1 MRKRDEKRHQLGR
14 YWLYQRPDTGFWS
27 ICWLDT
33 SAVGQP
39 LADGRRGRAVTRRK
53 ATGVSGGSPE
63 SPPAAALDALAVH
76 HQEHGRE
83 RKQDNDEALVEDLI
97 ADWLEQHVAELAAPD
112 RYRYS
117 AAHWVS
123 FFQIE
128 ERAGRIR
135 TGLTVSQ
142 VNPDI
147 IKRFVDWRRS
157 AGAGGHTI
165 SRDIAAL
172 RGALNY
178 AWKTHRIPSAPYIAD
193 VKPEQKA
200 APRDRVL
207 SFKEV
212 AALMDACTT
221 HPYREHVL
229 RFMVI
234 ELGTAG
240 RPQAVLELTDANV
253 DIENNL
259 IDPNSPGKTHA
270 RKRRAIVP
278 IAKHVLPWV
287 KGVSGK
293 IIKLEMTTKEGSIV
307 TRDTI
312 SIKTAW
318 RDICHDAGV
327 VRPKMQSREDPK
339 TKKIVKVPVL
349 DGDGNPVMEPDAT
362 PKTLRHTMLTWLAKK
377 GVPKEQRMMLAG
389 HAPRD
394 TTARNYEHLTPDYL
408 VDAVTAIDAWF
419 EELSKHTT
427 AHLRSVSDPQPP
439 RLKVVNG
446 GRV

>member
-1 MRKRDEKRHQLGR
+1 MRKRDKPRQQVGR
-14 YWLYQRPDTGFWS
+14 FWLYQRPDTGFWS
-27 ICWLDT
+27 ICWLDKSDT
-33 SAVGQP
+33 SATA
-39 LADGRRGRAVTRRK
+39 ADGSAGRARTRRK
-53 ATGVSGGSPE
+53 ATGISGGTPE
-63 SPPAAALDALAVH
+63 EPPAEAIDALYQH
-76 HQEHGRE
+76 HHEFGRE
-83 RKQDNDEALVEDLI
+83 RKQSTDEALVEDLVS
-97 ADWLEQHVAELAAPD
+97 DWLEQHVADLAAPD

-117 AAHWVS
+117 AAHWAE

-128 ERAGRIR
+128 ERAGRIP
-135 TGLTVSQ
+135 TGLTVNQ
-142 VNPDI
+142 VSPEI
-147 IKRFVDWRRS
+147 VKRFVDWRRK

-178 AWKTHRIPSAPYIAD
+178 AWKNHRIPSAPYIAD

-200 APRDRVL
+200 APRSRVL

-240 RPQAVLELTDANV
+240 RPQAVLELTDENI
-253 DIENNL
+253 DLENNL
-259 IDPNSPGKTHA
+259 IDPNAPGKTHA

-278 IAKHVLPWV
+278 IAGHVLPWV
-287 KGVSGK
+287 KGIKGK
-293 IIKLEMTTKEGSIV
+293 IIKLEMTTKEGNIV

-327 VRPKMQSREDPK
+327 VRPKLVDKEDEK

-349 DGDGNPVMEPDAT
+349 DDDGNPVMEPDAT

-377 GVPKEQRMMLAG
+377 GVPKEQRMILAG

-394 TTARNYEHLTPDYL
+394 TTAKNYEHLTPDYL
-408 VDAVTAIDAWF
+408 ADAIRAIDGWF
-419 EELSKHTT
+419 EELSKHTS
-427 AHLRSVSDPQPP
+427 AHLRSVCDPEPVK
-439 RLKVVNG
+439 LKVVNG
-446 GRV
+446 GKV